1 MYTLLQEITCEL
13 FIFLNDVR
21 RSDVFTRRHIHTHTN
36 GTREIFGGS
45 LGNQQ
50 ASSFFP
56 SFNIYEIYMH
66 INLHKRTPINITFY
80 AHFYIFW
87 TRVNINIK
95 SCLLFVCVS
104 CLFGLRERKT
114 RKILSIIL
122 GLLIWVSFVVK
133 QMGCHLSC

>member
-1 MYTLLQEITCEL
+1 MW
-13 FIFLNDVR
+13 DVR
-21 RSDVFTRRHIHTHTN
+21 MFLQDDTYIHTN

-56 SFNIYEIYMH
+56 SFNIYEIYMY

-104 CLFGLRERKT
+104 CLFVFVWPSRKENTENSIYNT
-114 RKILSIIL
+114 RFTYMGVVCSKTNGMPFILL
-122 GLLIWVSFVVK
+122 EKF
-133 QMGCHLSC
+133 